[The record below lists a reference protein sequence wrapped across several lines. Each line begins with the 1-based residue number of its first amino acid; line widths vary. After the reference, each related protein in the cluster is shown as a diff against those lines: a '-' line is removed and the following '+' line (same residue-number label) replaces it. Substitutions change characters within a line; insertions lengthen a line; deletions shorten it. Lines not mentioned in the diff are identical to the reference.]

1 VPTHI
6 NDPAKKLTA
15 KLKTAEQFLKDWHN
29 NIPRLATAIDNT
41 KLVIQFIYMIEENRD
56 LKIQEWNFNELL

>member
-1 VPTHI
+1 
-6 NDPAKKLTA
+6 LTA
-15 KLKTAEQFLKDWHN
+15 KLKTAEKFLKDWHN

-56 LKIQEWNFNELL
+56 LEIQEWNFNELL